1 MKKVSLFNIVIIL
14 IISIFSCGG
23 GGGGGMASFS
33 ETSLLNNGGDAG
45 GWGNGNLTGNGLG
58 SAGSSNA
65 SLSSGA
71 GTFTAPS
78 DINWKSIMLS
88 IRVTSEGTTTTHTLT
103 NTETE
108 AIANLLTSLKKGDV
122 VEVSAEITMD
132 DDSIRT
138 TDSGAVTIGI
148 GDNRISLPTPY
159 SFTCDESSGNAY
171 EDRYSNAGYSAPE
184 IGEASFSSSTDG
196 IYTVNNASAILPA
209 ATAPGYKFDHWETS
223 DGQTYVPGV
232 SRGDVTIKPL
242 FVPDYTCDYGYLGDT
257 VLITNQQE
265 FTDFMENHQ
274 LRDFSGKTIVL
285 DCDVSAEK
293 MFYNNG
299 GFYGTFDGRGH
310 TVTLTGNRI
319 TMNDGTTYYAGLF
332 SKNAG
337 TIISVKVSGSLTAFF
352 NGSGSAGGIAAIN
365 ASGGVIM
372 NCVNLATIE
381 SKISFTGGIVGKNEG
396 IIQYCYNKGAV
407 RNNSTE
413 TPRAGGITGL
423 NSASITHCY
432 NKGEISGSDPDCLIG
447 GITGVYSGGHIYN
460 CYNTFEGSGNFA
472 ALCGYASATDVTNF
486 YYDTNLTLCGNGGVG
501 VTYPL
506 SDVSDLADSN
516 TSIWVMLLGATL
528 PTLITNP
535 E

>member
-1 MKKVSLFNIVIIL
+1 
-14 IISIFSCGG
+14 
-23 GGGGGMASFS
+23 MASFS
-33 ETSLLNNGGDAG
+33 DSSLPNNGGDAG
-45 GWGNGNLTGNGLG
+45 GWGNGSLTGNGL
-58 SAGSSNA
+58 ASNA
-65 SLSSGA
+65 SNNAFLSSEA

-184 IGEASFSSSTDG
+184 IGEASFSGSTDG

-232 SRGDVTIKPL
+232 SRGDVTIKPV
-242 FVPDYTCDYGYLGDT
+242 FVPDYTCDYGYLGET
-257 VLITNQQE
+257 VLITKQQE
-265 FTDFMENHQ
+265 FTDFMENHYYQ
-274 LRDFSGKTIVL
+274 DFSGKTIVL
-285 DCDVSAEK
+285 DCDVSTGEI
-293 MFYNNG
+293 FSSNSG
-299 GFYGTFDGRGH
+299 SFLGTFDGRGH
-310 TVTLTGNRI
+310 TVNLTGNNAR
-319 TMNDGTTYYAGLF
+319 TYGTASYAGLF
-332 SKNAG
+332 AKNAG
-337 TIISVKVSGSLTAFF
+337 TIKSVKVSGSLTTFGEA
-352 NGSGSAGGIAAIN
+352 SGYAGGIAAIN
-365 ASGGVIM
+365 ESTGLIM
-372 NCVNLATIE
+372 NCANLATI
-381 SKISFTGGIVGKNEG
+381 SGVARFAGGVVGKNNG
-396 IIQYCYNKGAV
+396 TIQQCYNKGTV
-407 RNNSTE
+407 QNNLSWQ
-413 TPRAGGITGL
+413 PMAGGITGW
-423 NSASITHCY
+423 NYGAISHCY
-432 NKGEISGSDPDCLIG
+432 NTGTISGIEGCNKG
-447 GITGVYSGGHIYN
+447 GITGNYSAAGDSATISN
-460 CYNTFEGSGNFA
+460 CYNTFSGSGNFG
-472 ALCGYASATDVTNF
+472 ALCGYAASSIGVSNF
-486 YYDTNLTLCGNGGVG
+486 YYDTSLNLCGNGGFG

-516 TSIWVMLLGATL
+516 TSIWEMLPGATL
-528 PTLITNP
+528 PTLIDNP